1 MKPVLL
7 IGALLLAAPAALA
20 QTQAGAPA
28 ASTESVTVTALRER
42 QMQAFV
48 ESRAAP
54 SLRLGKLERWER
66 GVCPVAAGLKPV
78 LLEFIVQRVKDIAAK
93 VGAPVNDSAN
103 CRYNVQIVFSS
114 APQKVLDY
122 IRKDR
127 EGYLG
132 YHETGAQAD
141 ALARLTHPIQAWYTT
156 ATIDL
161 RGNVHP
167 DAPRKDAPQCLDVPE
182 CRIMLDAEQYAVTGT
197 RLGDG
202 LRSGLINVIVIAD
215 RDKLVNH
222 EIGALADTI
231 AFLVLAQPKSLDDCQ
246 ALPSILNL
254 LAPGCTATARE
265 ISAVDLAYL
274 RGLYHMR
281 ADMML
286 AGQKSQILYHM
297 KQALGH

>member
-1 MKPVLL
+1 MRENPVKHIL
-7 IGALLLAAPAALA
+7 IITALLLAAPAVLA
-20 QTQAGAPA
+20 QTPA
-28 ASTESVTVTALRER
+28 DSTESVTVTALRER

-78 LLEFIVQRVKDIAAK
+78 LLQFVVQRVKDIAAK

-103 CRYNVQIVFSS
+103 CRINVQIVFSS
-114 APQKVLDY
+114 IPQKLLDY

-132 YHETGAQAD
+132 YHETGTQAD
-141 ALARLTHPIQAWYTT
+141 ALARLTHPIQSWYAT

-161 RGNVHP
+161 RGNVHA
-167 DAPRKDAPQCLDVPE
+167 DAPRKGAPQCLDVPE
-182 CRIMLDAEQYAVTGT
+182 CKIMLDAEQYAVTGT
-197 RLGDG
+197 HLGDG
-202 LRSGLINVIVIAD
+202 LRSGLMNVIVIAD

-222 EIGALADTI
+222 EIGALADAI

-254 LAPGCTATARE
+254 MAPGCPATAQE

-274 RGLYHMR
+274 RGLYHM
-281 ADMML
+281 
-286 AGQKSQILYHM
+286 
-297 KQALGH
+297 KQVLGH